1 MDMYAH
7 VARSFFFERPHLSL
21 ALLTIQAHI
30 WTLLKIVHVLGLKLL
45 PSIAVTTGTATI
57 GRGVAAREAL
67 LLAACAHWLRPCLK
81 HHMKII

>member
-1 MDMYAH
+1 MDMYTH

-30 WTLLKIVHVLGLKLL
+30 WALLKIVEVLGFKPL

-57 GRGVAAREAL
+57 GRGVAACEAR
-67 LLAACAHWLRPCLK
+67 LLAFFAQRLRPC
-81 HHMKII
+81 